1 MNRDGK
7 RPVSLEDL
15 LRLKRAER
23 PAESF
28 WADFD
33 RQLRAKQL
41 AALVE
46 KRPWWQAFSL
56 GGLVSGLRRHPV
68 PLGAAVALGFG
79 FFLVRDGRHSVA
91 SQPVAAVAP
100 VTVMVSSPVALASVV
115 ESAPAPRSINPA
127 PAASFVAAT
136 VPARAPE
143 IASEVATVPAS
154 IEAAQTAFVT
164 PEAESSRS
172 LFVGTVPLSLEAQSS
187 LFVSSA
193 DPVTSA
199 PFLGGG
205 TRVEARAPASRLTV
219 EPLRQITPPAD
230 RRGSRILTAMVS
242 MSSVENAMRTTERA
256 ASRLSEEQLY
266 DQIRRVGAVGAA
278 VNVKF

>member
-7 RPVSLEDL
+7 RPVSVEDL

-23 PAESF
+23 PPESF

-46 KRPWWQAFSL
+46 KRPWWHALSL
-56 GGLVSGLRRHPV
+56 RGVLAGMRRHPV
-68 PLGAAVALGFG
+68 PLGAAVALAFG
-79 FFLVRDGRHSVA
+79 FFAVREGRRPAASESVSA
-91 SQPVAAVAP
+91 GAPVAALTPAQP
-100 VTVMVSSPVALASVV
+100 ALVPVV
-115 ESAPAPRSINPA
+115 ESLASARMPSPAPT
-127 PAASFVAAT
+127 ASFTVAAVQ
-136 VPARAPE
+136 VPV
-143 IASEVATVPAS
+143 SEVATEVASTASLVDSAPA
-154 IEAAQTAFVT
+154 AFAS
-164 PEAESSRS
+164 AEVEPSRS

-187 LFVSSA
+187 LLMA
-193 DPVTSA
+193 PAEPVASG
-199 PFLGGG
+199 PLLGGG
-205 TRVEARAPASRLTV
+205 TRVEARAPASRAAV

-242 MSSVENAMRTTERA
+242 MPSVENAMRTTERA

>member
-7 RPVSLEDL
+7 RPVSVEDL

-46 KRPWWQAFSL
+46 KRPWWHALSL
-56 GGLVSGLRRHPV
+56 GALVSGLRRHPV
-68 PLGAAVALGFG
+68 PLGAAVALGVG
-79 FFLVRDGRHSVA
+79 FFVVRDGRHSVT

-100 VTVMVSSPVALASVV
+100 AAAMVSSPAALAPAV
-115 ESAPAPRSINPA
+115 ESAPAPRLVNPA
-127 PAASFVAAT
+127 PVAGFVAAAVAT
-136 VPARAPE
+136 PAPE
-143 IASEVATVPAS
+143 IPSEVATVPAS
-154 IEAAQTAFVT
+154 IEAVRTAFVT
-164 PEAESSRS
+164 PETESSRP

-187 LFVSSA
+187 LLMSST
-193 DPVTSA
+193 DPVASG

-205 TRVEARAPASRLTV
+205 TRVEARAPASRMTV

>member
-1 MNRDGK
+1 MSRDGK
-7 RPVSLEDL
+7 RPVSVEDL

-46 KRPWWQAFSL
+46 KRPWWHALSL
-56 GGLVSGLRRHPV
+56 STFVSGLRRHPV
-68 PLGAAVALGFG
+68 PLGAAVALGVG
-79 FFLVRDGRHSVA
+79 FFVVRDGRHSVN
-91 SQPVAAVAP
+91 SQPVAAVVP
-100 VTVMVSSPVALASVV
+100 VAAMVSSPVALVPAV
-115 ESAPAPRSINPA
+115 EPAPAVRSVNPA
-127 PAASFVAAT
+127 PVASFVAVAAT
-136 VPARAPE
+136 TTAPE
-143 IASEVATVPAS
+143 IPSEVATVPAL
-154 IEAAQTAFVT
+154 IEAGQTAFAT
-164 PEAESSRS
+164 SEAESSRS

-187 LFVSSA
+187 LLMSSS
-193 DPVTSA
+193 DPVTSG

-205 TRVEARAPASRLTV
+205 TRVEARAPASRVTV